1 MYCIKFLACKGR
13 SSVKFVDLLENK
25 ALIAAILAWFIAQV
39 IKVVL
44 VLVEEKR
51 FDFGKMISS
60 GGMPSSHSALMTAMT
75 ASVGKTMGLD
85 SVAFAIA
92 AVTSLVVMYDAANVR
107 REAGKHAEL
116 LNKIARDLYPDNH
129 MNQEKLKELLG
140 HKQIEVAVGAI
151 LGITIG
157 IWL

>member
-1 MYCIKFLACKGR
+1 MEFM
-13 SSVKFVDLLENK
+13 DLFENK
-25 ALIAAILAWFIAQV
+25 ALIAAILAWFAAQV
-39 IKVVL
+39 IKVLL
-44 VLVEEKR
+44 VLFDEKR
-51 FDFGKMISS
+51 LDLSKMISS
-60 GGMPSSHSALMTAMT
+60 GGMPSSHSALITAMT
-75 ASVGKTMGLD
+75 ASVGKTTGLD

-140 HKQIEVAVGAI
+140 HKQIEVAAGAI
-151 LGITIG
+151 IGITIG
-157 IWL
+157 VLL

>member
-1 MYCIKFLACKGR
+1 MEFM
-13 SSVKFVDLLENK
+13 DLFENK
-25 ALIAAILAWFIAQV
+25 ALIAAILAWFAAQV
-39 IKVVL
+39 IKVLL
-44 VLVEEKR
+44 VLFDEKKL
-51 FDFGKMISS
+51 DLSKMISS
-60 GGMPSSHSALMTAMT
+60 GGMPSSHSALITAMT
-75 ASVGKTMGLD
+75 ASVGKTTGLD

-140 HKQIEVAVGAI
+140 HKQIEVAAGAI

-157 IWL
+157 VLL

>member
-1 MYCIKFLACKGR
+1 MEFM
-13 SSVKFVDLLENK
+13 DLFENK
-25 ALIAAILAWFIAQV
+25 ALIAAILAWVAAQV
-39 IKVVL
+39 IKVLL
-44 VLVEEKR
+44 VLFDEKR
-51 FDFGKMISS
+51 LDLSKMISS
-60 GGMPSSHSALMTAMT
+60 GGMPSSHSALITAMT
-75 ASVGKTMGLD
+75 ASVGKTTGLD

-140 HKQIEVAVGAI
+140 HKQIEVAAGAI

-157 IWL
+157 VLL